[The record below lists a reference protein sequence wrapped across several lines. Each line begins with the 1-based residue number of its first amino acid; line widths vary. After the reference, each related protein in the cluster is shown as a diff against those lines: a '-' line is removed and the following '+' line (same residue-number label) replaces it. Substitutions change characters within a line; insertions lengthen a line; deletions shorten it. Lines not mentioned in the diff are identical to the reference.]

1 MDIIQIKN
9 VLKDSN
15 LVISVSE
22 EACKMIDSDRTHL
35 NNLFEQE
42 KSCSLKSRLPRFMTE
57 YIMDILAGVFNDN
70 TVLESVR
77 QDTYKRIYTV
87 LGGTNPEC
95 QIYD

>member
-42 KSCSLKSRLPRFMTE
+42 NRAAS
-57 YIMDILAGVFNDN
+57 N
-70 TVLESVR
+70 
-77 QDTYKRIYTV
+77 QDFPD
-87 LGGTNPEC
+87 L
-95 QIYD
+95 